1 MRIKL
6 FEEYSS
12 GNYDNGSGYERDT
25 FEEGDIVCIDNRHG
39 LIISKRYQFEENDYF
54 EDGYDIYY
62 RSLGGAIYHED
73 INDIEHCYDID
84 YSDMSAYVS
93 IAKRKNYIINIPL
106 QYQEDFPNEHEESVK
121 RKQVKK
127 FKI

>member
-25 FEEGDIVCIDNRHG
+25 FEEGDIVCIDNRVG
-39 LIISKRYQFEENDYF
+39 LIVSDRFTEKEYN
-54 EDGYDIYY
+54 EDGFDIYY
-62 RSLGGAIYHED
+62 RSLGDAIYHED

-84 YSDMSAYVS
+84 YSDMRAYVS
-93 IAKRKNYIINIPL
+93 ITRKEKYIINIPL
-106 QYQEDFPNEHEESVK
+106 QYQKEFPNEHEESVK

>member
-25 FEEGDIVCIDNRHG
+25 FEEGDIVCIDNRPG
-39 LIISKRYQFEENDYF
+39 LIVSKRYFDNNYN
-54 EDGYDIYY
+54 EDGFDIYY

-73 INDIEHCYDID
+73 INDIEYCYDID

-93 IAKRKNYIINIPL
+93 IARRENYIINIPL
-106 QYQEDFPNEHEESVK
+106 QYQEDYPNEHEESVK
-121 RKQVKK
+121 RKQVKN

>member
-1 MRIKL
+1 MKIKL

-12 GNYDNGSGYERDT
+12 GNYDNGSGYDRDT
-25 FEEGDIVCIDNRHG
+25 FEEGDIVCVANRHG
-39 LIISKRYQFEENDYF
+39 LIVSKRFEEEEYH
-54 EDGYDIYY
+54 EDGFDIYY
-62 RSLGGAIYHED
+62 RSLNGAIYHED

-84 YSDMSAYVS
+84 IYDMSAYVS
-93 IAKRKNYIINIPL
+93 IAKDEKYIINIPI
-106 QYQEDFPNEHEESVK
+106 QFQERYPDEHKKSIK